1 MKNALSAMI
10 GLFAMFCMAVSVSAS
25 TPKDTLPTSL
35 DGPAVCQIDTLS
47 FDNAAS
53 LPVVNATVSL
63 PSAGLQFA
71 FLTGD
76 DYHAPA
82 NYDIPTTR
90 ICLSEGRKRDD
101 IFTSPY
107 LAISHHREHRINRG
121 DDSPAAFT

>member
-1 MKNALSAMI
+1 MI
-10 GLFAMFCMAVSVSAS
+10 GLFAMFCMALSVSAS

-47 FDNAAS
+47 FDTAAS

-71 FLTGD
+71 LLT

-90 ICLSEGRKRDD
+90 ICLSEPRKSDD
-101 IFTSPY
+101 IFMSPY
-107 LAISHHREHRINRG
+107 LAIGQNRDALIKRG
-121 DDSPAAFT
+121 DDSPAALT